1 MLNVAIACAP
11 NSNLGGYNLNK
22 KARKRF
28 GALNP
33 KDKRMKGELGVH
45 PSSLGFDHGSF
56 VLPKLVSMYLTK
68 GFILDMVL

>member
-1 MLNVAIACAP
+1 MCTKFKSRRLQFKQKGREKV
-11 NSNLGGYNLNK
+11 
-22 KARKRF
+22 
-28 GALNP
+28 GASIP

-56 VLPKLVSMYLTK
+56 VFPDLASMYTTK

>member
-1 MLNVAIACAP
+1 
-11 NSNLGGYNLNK
+11 
-22 KARKRF
+22 
-28 GALNP
+28 LNP

-56 VLPKLVSMYLTK
+56 VLPDLASMYLTK